1 MINVL
6 RKNQKALWIVIALL
20 CIPFV
25 FYFSNSRVGPIG
37 NNELG
42 KIYGRPVPSV
52 ELQRNARLF
61 TLASSLGM
69 YAFLQEMVAGATS
82 QNDAY
87 MQFTWNR
94 LILHHEADRLGIQP
108 TTEQIVPVV
117 KELMPFRGQN
127 GFDATKYNEF
137 TQNTLPTLGFSE
149 AEIEELAGDQ
159 LILQRVKELLGTGVQ
174 VSEAESRES
183 FERTNSKLEIAL
195 VRLRSDDLAK
205 QIQVTDDDV
214 AKFYEAHKQDLNTEE
229 KRKVSFVTF
238 GLDDEQK
245 KLAGRERVEMLQKL
259 ADRAN
264 DFNQAL
270 LPKGTDFE
278 QAAAKFQ
285 LPVQASGEF
294 TKTAPD
300 PSLKSNPQ
308 LTSAAFELTPQDP
321 NSDAVQVADSFYVLH
336 LSGTEPA
343 RPLSLEEAKGKIVE
357 SLKAERL
364 KEMVATKGAEIAQKM
379 REAMKTGTPVE
390 AAAQQAGATLEKI
403 PPFSL
408 ADAPP
413 PKPEAG
419 KPAPAETPDLPLIKR
434 AVSELS
440 AGEVSDVVPTPSGAV
455 IAILEKREA
464 PDPIAFEAGKGM
476 LATQALSG
484 KREVAFYEW
493 MRERRREAGVQ
504 PTAG

>member
-1 MINVL
+1 
-6 RKNQKALWIVIALL
+6 
-20 CIPFV
+20 
-25 FYFSNSRVGPIG
+25 
-37 NNELG
+37 
-42 KIYGRPVPSV
+42 
-52 ELQRNARLF
+52 
-61 TLASSLGM
+61 
-69 YAFLQEMVAGATS
+69 
-82 QNDAY
+82 
-87 MQFTWNR
+87 
-94 LILHHEADRLGIQP
+94 
-108 TTEQIVPVV
+108 
-117 KELMPFRGQN
+117 
-127 GFDATKYNEF
+127 
-137 TQNTLPTLGFSE
+137 
-149 AEIEELAGDQ
+149 
-159 LILQRVKELLGTGVQ
+159 
-174 VSEAESRES
+174 
-183 FERTNSKLEIAL
+183 
-195 VRLRSDDLAK
+195 
-205 QIQVTDDDV
+205 
-214 AKFYEAHKQDLNTEE
+214 
-229 KRKVSFVTF
+229 
-238 GLDDEQK
+238 
-245 KLAGRERVEMLQKL
+245 
-259 ADRAN
+259 
-264 DFNQAL
+264 
-270 LPKGTDFE
+270 
-278 QAAAKFQ
+278 
-285 LPVQASGEF
+285 

-300 PSLKSNPQ
+300 PTLKSNPQ

-321 NSDAVQVADSFYVLH
+321 NSDALQVTDSFYVLH

-343 RPLSLEEAKGKIVE
+343 RPLSIEEAKGKIVE